1 MATETYQLIRQAIH
15 NRTQVTATYGG
26 HHREFCPHVLGL
38 KQGVEHVFVYQFG
51 GSSESGLGPPGSVEN
66 WRCMSIAG
74 LSDLVLVTG
83 SWHSGAHPGKGRE
96 NCIDEVDVYVPA
108 GWTARPLFASEAA

>member
-1 MATETYQLIRQAIH
+1 MATENYRLIRQAIH
-15 NRTQVTATYGG
+15 NRTQVMATYGG
-26 HHREFCPHVLGL
+26 HTREFCPHVLGL

-66 WRCMSIAG
+66 WRRMSIAA

-83 SWHSGAHPGKGRE
+83 SWHSGDHPGKGRE
-96 NCIDEVDVYVPA
+96 SCIDEVDVYVPV